1 MARAGPSNGSSS
13 IRENV
18 AMGWKVLLGV
28 VILLLVGAV
37 GLAIYGSS
45 VDPVQQPREE
55 VLPNERFGN

>member
-1 MARAGPSNGSSS
+1 MGPSNAGSS

-37 GLAIYGSS
+37 GLTILGSS

-55 VLPNERFGN
+55 VLPNDRFGN